1 MPLVV
6 VLTGTVVIVN
16 VAVVCPAAIV
26 TVAGIVTAVL
36 VVDNATAAP
45 PIGAAPLRVTVPV
58 DEAPPTTVAG
68 FRPMDKRTAGVTVRL
83 ALRAPEYDAESAI
96 VELDDTPD
104 VETVNVALVAP
115 AATVT
120 VAGTVATVVSAL
132 ESATTAPPAGAAL
145 VSVTV
150 PVAVAP
156 LTTDVGLRLNAEM
169 PAAVLMVSTA
179 VFTPL

>member
-1 MPLVV
+1 M
-6 VLTGTVVIVN
+6 
-16 VAVVCPAAIV
+16 
-26 TVAGIVTAVL
+26 
-36 VVDNATAAP
+36 DN
-45 PIGAAPLRVTVPV
+45 
-58 DEAPPTTVAG
+58 
-68 FRPMDKRTAGVTVRL
+68 RTAGVTVRL
-83 ALRAPEYDAESAI
+83 ALRVPEYDAEIAI

-120 VAGTVATVVSAL
+120 VAGTLATVVSAL

-145 VSVTV
+145 VSVTL
-150 PVAVAP
+150 PVALAP
-156 LTTDVGLRLNAEM
+156 LTTDVGFRLNAEM